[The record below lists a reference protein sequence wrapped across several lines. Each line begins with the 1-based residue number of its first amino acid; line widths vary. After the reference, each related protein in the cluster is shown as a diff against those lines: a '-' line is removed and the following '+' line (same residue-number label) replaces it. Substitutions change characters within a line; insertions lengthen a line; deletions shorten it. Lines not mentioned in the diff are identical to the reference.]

1 MKAEIERLRANIT
14 QIMRDDLTEIERLRT
29 ENAEMR
35 LALEAPTKFELEL
48 RAEIERLRAENAKR
62 GVGEPTD
69 PPNQDTAGRKSS
81 TGRED
86 QT

>member
-1 MKAEIERLRANIT
+1 MTMADIADEDAADIEK
-14 QIMRDDLTEIERLRT
+14 LRT

-48 RAEIERLRAENAKR
+48 RDEIERLRAALQDIDR
-62 GVGEPTD
+62 HAVVYRRVD
-69 PPNQDTAGRKSS
+69 PYDALQTIERMVQRAL

-86 QT
+86 ER